1 MMSRETQ
8 IRHFDPDEWE
18 SHNTYYYKHERTGT
32 VIHEETYKD
41 RCIKHSAIQEYETE
55 HYE

>member
-1 MMSRETQ
+1 MMNRETQ
-8 IRHFDPDEWE
+8 IRHFDPNEWE
-18 SHNTYYYKHERTGT
+18 KHNVHYYKHKRIGT

-41 RCIKHSAIQEYETE
+41 RCIKHSAIQEYEAE

>member
-8 IRHFDPDEWE
+8 IQHFDPDEWE
-18 SHNTYYYKHERTGT
+18 SHNRYYYKHEQTGT

>member
-8 IRHFDPDEWE
+8 IRHFDPDEWK
-18 SHNTYYYKHERTGT
+18 SHNRYYYKHKETGT
-32 VIHEETYKD
+32 VIHEETYID
-41 RCIKHSAIQEYETE
+41 RCIKQKAIQEYETE